1 VICYNSQKGEKMA
14 TKNKIAIGVLL
25 ILAIFLFNLILKET
39 FTKYTNC
46 NYLIINHLRMDP
58 FFCNGYTVKFIETT
72 IFTIPGLKDVIDP
85 PLELIRLIIAWS
97 VVLFFAFISLFLTII
112 SKNLKTIGKLISFN
126 KDEWIKI
133 MASVRVWL
141 FLFVVFCTVFYFIG
155 IK

>member
-1 VICYNSQKGEKMA
+1 MA

>member
-1 VICYNSQKGEKMA
+1 MA

-25 ILAIFLFNLILKET
+25 ILAVFLFNLIIKET
-39 FTKYTNC
+39 FTRYTNC
-46 NYLIINHLRMDP
+46 NYLIVNHLRMDP

-85 PLELIRLIIAWS
+85 PLELIRLVIAWS

-112 SKNLKTIGKLISFN
+112 IKNLKTVGKLISFN
-126 KDEWIKI
+126 KDEWIKF

>member
-1 VICYNSQKGEKMA
+1 
-14 TKNKIAIGVLL
+14 
-25 ILAIFLFNLILKET
+25 
-39 FTKYTNC
+39 
-46 NYLIINHLRMDP
+46 MDP

-85 PLELIRLIIAWS
+85 PLELIRLVIAWS
-97 VVLFFAFISLFLTII
+97 VVLCFAFISLFLTII
-112 SKNLKTIGKLISFN
+112 IKNLKTVGKLISFN
-126 KDEWIKI
+126 KDEWIKF

>member
-1 VICYNSQKGEKMA
+1 MA

-25 ILAIFLFNLILKET
+25 ILAVFLFNLIIKET
-39 FTKYTNC
+39 FTRYTNC
-46 NYLIINHLRMDP
+46 NYLIVNHLRMDP

-85 PLELIRLIIAWS
+85 PLELIRLVIAWS

-112 SKNLKTIGKLISFN
+112 IKNLKTVGKLISFN
-126 KDEWIKI
+126 KDEWIKF
-133 MASVRVWL
+133 MASLRVWL

>member
-1 VICYNSQKGEKMA
+1 MA

-25 ILAIFLFNLILKET
+25 ILAVFLFNLIIKET

-46 NYLIINHLRMDP
+46 NYLIVNHLRMDP

-85 PLELIRLIIAWS
+85 PLELIRLVIAWS
-97 VVLFFAFISLFLTII
+97 VVLCFAFISLFLTII
-112 SKNLKTIGKLISFN
+112 IKNLKTVGKLISFN
-126 KDEWIKI
+126 KDEWIKF